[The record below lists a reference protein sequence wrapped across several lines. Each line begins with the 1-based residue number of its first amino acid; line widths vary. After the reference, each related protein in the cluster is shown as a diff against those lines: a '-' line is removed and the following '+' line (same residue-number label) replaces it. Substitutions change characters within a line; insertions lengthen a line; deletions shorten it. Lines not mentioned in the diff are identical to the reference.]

1 MAEAFGAMS
10 TVSRKPAAPPY
21 PQAAGGTAT
30 GVAVADVVVIDDH
43 EVVRY
48 GLREVIGDSSH
59 QLVGEA
65 ATASEGLQLCQSL
78 TPHVV
83 LLDIR
88 FGEAAAAGAVSSF
101 ELIAQIRATSPETRV
116 VVFSAHDNPGYVSRA
131 MAAGAHDYLLKG
143 ESAAAIIRA
152 IESAAAG
159 RPPERAAALRR
170 TVGMMA
176 NRVMNDDG
184 DSPLTPRESQV
195 LTQIAHGLSNKEIAE
210 VLAISVETV
219 KEHVQNLLRKLAVND
234 RTQAAVWAIRQG
246 LA

>member
-1 MAEAFGAMS
+1 MS
-10 TVSRKPAAPPY
+10 TVSRKPAARPFQ
-21 PQAAGGTAT
+21 QAAAGTAKD
-30 GVAVADVVVIDDH
+30 VAVAEVVVIDDH
-43 EVVRY
+43 EVVRC
-48 GLREVIGDSSH
+48 GLREVIGGSSH

-65 ATASEGLQLCQSL
+65 ATAGEGLQLCQSL
-78 TPHVV
+78 APHVV

-88 FGEAAAAGAVSSF
+88 FAEATAGTVSSF

-116 VVFSAHDNPGYVSRA
+116 VVFSAYDNPGYVSRA

-143 ESAAAIIRA
+143 ESAEVIIRA

-195 LTQIAHGLSNKEIAE
+195 LAQIALGLSNKEIAE